1 MICLFQSCSKF
12 LGSDILNLMVKQIQ
26 EMVIAFKLDI
36 DKVSQFV
43 FQDDKKVS
51 QFAFK
56 YFRLISLRLS
66 VW

>member
-1 MICLFQSCSKF
+1 
-12 LGSDILNLMVKQIQ
+12 MVKQIQ

-43 FQDDKKVS
+43 FQYDKKVS

-56 YFRLISLRLS
+56 YVRLILLRLS